1 MRGGGTPAAVRR
13 SGRPVGFAAWLAA
26 ALLLLMVAASAATAA
41 PAPVTPRNHTAAIF
55 TNFSPAQNAP
65 TGQQN
70 AYDRGLRTLERY
82 FSSEHYH
89 VILYEGRRAT
99 LPNFVKLAHA
109 GIAVFFTHGGE
120 HGNLLVER
128 ERTPGGLLHA
138 YSKYL
143 GEGYSPAD
151 IEGLSFSEGAGKA
164 KRDVHGLFLTP
175 HGIHHFFAASHVG
188 LVAAMACDSLQDA
201 KYFQARSYFGYT
213 TCARIISLLG
223 DSINVFGRMTGIA
236 GVEKRTSSAAFAD
249 INATDGFTLASPDR
263 PVVLSPA
270 VLSVSPQAGDQVT
283 AGTSTPGSVTFD
295 AQMARSLSDGV
306 ITAHGCGATV
316 THATWGGAGT
326 KLSFDLNVPSNPTG
340 STITLTVHHDKAMAH
355 PGRYPNDW
363 LNGNQS
369 PSPHSGEAP
378 NGTDYQWEVSCRAGA
393 VYKTVFSGSYSFN
406 YTNAPLNG
414 ATPYQEHASFTWTL
428 TELDTY
434 TASQSQPGG
443 SVRYREVADFSYVA
457 DGTSAY
463 GQADQQNTCT
473 ETAGSGDKWEQTL
486 IDGAL
491 TPPAG
496 VVHNPTTSLAFGW
509 FLGSNAGLPSTQ
521 NGTVCNGPDG
531 PTVQTR
537 VVFPVPQ
544 RSDANDFL
552 LAQSGEDNAFSYA
565 LGNTASATVQYQQL
579 PYTLPL
585 NVEVP
590 QHANQSGQSG
600 ELHFHGTVTFSRVQ

>member
-1 MRGGGTPAAVRR
+1 MQAK
-13 SGRPVGFAAWLAA
+13 GFAINVAAWLAA
-26 ALLLLMVAASAATAA
+26 PLLLLMAAASAATAA
-41 PAPVTPRNHTAAIF
+41 PTPVTPRNSTAAIF
-55 TNFSPAQNAP
+55 TNFSPAQYP
-65 TGQQN
+65 RTGQPD

-89 VILYEGRRAT
+89 VVVYEGQRAT
-99 LPNFVKLAHA
+99 LPNFVKLAQA

-128 ERTPGGLLHA
+128 KRTAGGLLHA

-143 GEGYSPAD
+143 DAGYSPAD
-151 IEGLSFSEGAGKA
+151 IEGQSFSEGSGKA

-175 HGIHHFFAASHVG
+175 HGIRHFFSGRHVP
-188 LVAAMACDSLQDA
+188 LVAAMACDSLHDA
-201 KYFQARSYFGYT
+201 KYFQARSYFGYA
-213 TCARIISLLG
+213 TCARIISLLS

-236 GVEKRTSSAAFAD
+236 GVDKRTSSAAFTD
-249 INATDGFTLASPDR
+249 IKATDGFAIASSDR

-270 VLSVSPQAGDQVT
+270 VLSVSPQAGAQVT
-283 AGTSTPGSVTFD
+283 AGKSTPGSVTFD
-295 AQMARSLSDGV
+295 AQMARSLRDGV

-316 THATWGGAGT
+316 THPTWGGAGT
-326 KLSFDLNVPSNPTG
+326 KLSFDLNIPRNPTG
-340 STITLTVHHDKAMAH
+340 STITLTVHHDTAVAH
-355 PGRYPNDW
+355 PGGYPNDW
-363 LNGNQS
+363 LDGNQS

-414 ATPYQEHASFTWTL
+414 ATPYQESASFTWTL

-434 TASQSQPGG
+434 TASQPQAGG

-457 DGTSAY
+457 DGSSAF
-463 GQADQQNTCT
+463 GQAGQQNTCT
-473 ETAGSGDKWEQTL
+473 ETAGSSDRWEQTL

-496 VVHNPTTSLAFGW
+496 VVHDPTTSLAFGW
-509 FLGSNAGLPSTQ
+509 FLGSNAGLPSAQ

-531 PTVQTR
+531 PLVEKG

-552 LAQSGEDNAFSYA
+552 LAQSGEDSAFAYA
-565 LGNTASATVQYQQL
+565 LGNTSSGTVQYQQL

-585 NVEVP
+585 DVEVP
-590 QHANQSGQSG
+590 QHSNQDGQSG